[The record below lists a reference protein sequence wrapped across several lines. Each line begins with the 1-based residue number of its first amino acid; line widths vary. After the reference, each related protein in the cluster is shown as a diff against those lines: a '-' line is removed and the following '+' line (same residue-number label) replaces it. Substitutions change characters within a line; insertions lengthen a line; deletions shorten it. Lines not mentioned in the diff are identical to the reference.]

1 MRSAGN
7 FSPEWG
13 YLAPA
18 PSFVRTARIVVVAT
32 AIGATA
38 GAGVML
44 SLMDH
49 PATEAGT
56 TAVAAH
62 AIVTSAQAA
71 TAPLAGA
78 SAVETPASVSAP
90 VTVQVQA
97 PGQVQIPAQLP
108 TPVKPQPVI
117 ATQSPQLPAPQLP
130 APQVAAPQFP
140 AMSNQP
146 ASPNTTSAAPAPQ
159 SVPSVAALTEGT
171 PATDAAPTETP
182 EQAIVAPADAK
193 KPAAKHT
200 GPGYPANAKNKPTQ
214 GIGTVLR
221 QLFTAH
227 ASTSYYPNR

>member
-146 ASPNTTSAAPAPQ
+146 ASPSTTSAAPAPQ
-159 SVPSVAALTEGT
+159 SVPGVAALTEGT

-200 GPGYPANAKNKPTQ
+200 GPGYPANAKNKSTQ